1 MVTARSQRPRYY
13 EGQYIGSAD
22 LMAAVDYSREL
33 AREAALAGQTW
44 GICIGLDLAETPNAA
59 GGTDYFVLPG
69 LAFDGYGRPIV
80 VLAPA
85 PVPASLFAGLPSG
98 NQQVW
103 LRYDEAETRGLRPG
117 WQSCDGGD
125 AYSRVRESYA
135 IEVGPLTNL
144 DERQSGIDPAGTQVA
159 DARLSL
165 REIVPEAPLLP
176 DGSVPHQ
183 TYPADSA
190 RWLVPVGSANW
201 MLGAPGK
208 LDKRSPAAAKLSRTF
223 RRYAG
228 QVAESLVAA
237 DGVLRLRDRMIDFDD
252 TKTVDD
258 QCAAAAV
265 TTDDL
270 VNVPDPKD
278 STKTLERLIGKE
290 LVWIEGHLRVTG
302 DARLWGTKLELR
314 AAKGADNGVPL
325 YLARAATANLA
336 GGQDLEI
343 ALGSAADGKSR
354 LVAGVAVPALPLQTK
369 FELRNDGRLAVGNT
383 LPADVKLA
391 TILAYTPADTT
402 LAIGAA
408 AKKLGKLQ
416 YTVGASL
423 SEGAHV
429 AYDDD
434 KKHLRVLVG
443 ADLANASFF
452 SVTGHVGIR
461 MDDPISANVDANDLV
476 VHNPTANVG
485 ITLLN
490 DVNRT
495 GNIHFADGLNGSAE
509 NRAGFIRYD
518 HSTDRLQLGTV
529 DAVRATIDSIGR
541 LGLGTTSP
549 TARVDIREPNSN
561 LALKLDGGEIR
572 STDGGA
578 PNRLELQPDG
588 GGLRIHG
595 NQSQGQRAV
604 ITAAGRLGLGTDNPV
619 SPLHIQATDPEITLD
634 IANNGPQARI
644 EFARFGGVVSTI
656 TYDVASQQTWL
667 SNAGQVAIN
676 LRNEKVGVNLNQ
688 AAPVCA
694 LHVRGTVAGDASVA
708 ANHAALIESTAG
720 FNGDVLA
727 LRVSSAGADRSTN
740 FITFFDN
747 SGAIGRIERS
757 ALGDIA
763 EPVNNPTQGGT
774 FLRLISGGADFAE
787 ALPRGEAVAA
797 IGPGRIVGVRGG
809 HISLDTEGSE
819 ALMVTTDRAVVVGN
833 APAPSEEG
841 RSEHV
846 AMMGQVPVFVEGPV
860 RAGDYILPSG
870 RDDGTGLAVA
880 PSALAPADLCRVV
893 GRAWADG
900 QGGGCR
906 RVLVA
911 IGVAGATA
919 ADAGAQ
925 LIGAQA
931 ERIAAL
937 EARLDAL
944 AGA

>member
-1 MVTARSQRPRYY
+1 MATARSQRPRYY
-13 EGQYIGSAD
+13 EGQYIGAAD

-33 AREAALAGQTW
+33 SREAALSGQTW
-44 GICIGLDLAETPNAA
+44 GICLGLDLAETPNAA

-80 VLAPA
+80 VLTPA

-103 LRYDEAETRGLRPG
+103 LRYDEDETRGLRPG

-144 DERQSGIDPAGTQVA
+144 DERQSGIELAGATVA
-159 DARLSL
+159 DARLAL

-183 TYPADSA
+183 TFPPDSA

-201 MLGAPGK
+201 VIGAPGK
-208 LDKRSPAAAKLSRTF
+208 LDKRTPAAAKLSRTL

-258 QCAAAAV
+258 QCAAASV

-270 VNVPDPKD
+270 VNAPDPKD
-278 STKTLERLIGKE
+278 STKTLDRLVGKE
-290 LVWIEGHLRVTG
+290 LVWVEGNLRVTG

-314 AAKGADNGVPL
+314 AAMGADNGVPL
-325 YLARAATANLA
+325 YLTRSAKANLG
-336 GGQDLEI
+336 GGQDMEI

-354 LVAGVAVPALPLQTK
+354 LVAGVAVAGLPLQTK
-369 FELRNDGRLAVGNT
+369 MELRNDGRLAVGNT
-383 LPADVKLA
+383 LPADVKAA

-408 AKKLGKLQ
+408 PKKLGKLQ
-416 YTVGASL
+416 FTVGAAL
-423 SEGAHV
+423 SEAAHV

-443 ADLANASFF
+443 TDLANASYFT
-452 SVTGHVGIR
+452 VTGHVGIR
-461 MDDPISANVDANDLV
+461 MADPISANVDANDLV
-476 VHNPTANVG
+476 VYNPTGNVG
-485 ITLLN
+485 ITLLS
-490 DVNRT
+490 DANRT
-495 GNIHFADGLNGSAE
+495 GNLHFADGLNGAAE

-518 HSTDRLQLGTV
+518 HATDKLQLGTA
-529 DAVRATIDSIGR
+529 DAVRATIDAQGR
-541 LGLGTTSP
+541 AGFGTTSP
-549 TARVDIREPNSN
+549 TARIDVREPSSN
-561 LALKLDGGEIR
+561 RTLQLDGGRIQ
-572 STDGGA
+572 STDGGS
-578 PNRLELQPDG
+578 PNRLELQAGG
-588 GGLRIHG
+588 GGLIIG
-595 NQSQGQRAV
+595 SGLPAANRAV
-604 ITAAGRLGLGTDNPV
+604 ISTSGFLGIGTEAPV
-619 SPLHIQATDPEITLD
+619 SPIHIRADDPEITLD
-634 IANNGPQARI
+634 MGAGNHQARI

-656 TYDVASQQTWL
+656 TYDGSTQQTWIT
-667 SNAGQVAIN
+667 NGGAKAIN
-676 LRNEKVGVNLNQ
+676 VSQEKVGINLNGD
-688 AAPVCA
+688 APTCS
-694 LHVRGTVAGDASVA
+694 LHVRSSFVGPSSQASS
-708 ANHAALIESTAG
+708 HTALIENTAQA
-720 FNGDVLA
+720 GDVLA
-727 LRVSSAGADRSTN
+727 LRVGSPGAATQN
-740 FITFFDN
+740 NYITFFDN
-747 SGAIGRIERS
+747 TGAIGRIEQGS
-757 ALGDIA
+757 LGSYSGNGTID
-763 EPVNNPTQGGT
+763 PTSNGT

-787 ALPRGEAVAA
+787 ALPRGEAVGA

-809 HISLDTEGSE
+809 QISLVTEGAE

-833 APAPSEEG
+833 APAPSEEA

-860 RAGDYILPSG
+860 RAGDYIVPSG
-870 RDDGTGLAVA
+870 RCDGNGHAVA
-880 PSALAPADLCRVV
+880 PEALAPGDLCRVV

-900 QGGGCR
+900 QGEGCR

-925 LIGAQA
+925 LIAAQA
-931 ERIAAL
+931 QRMAAL

-944 AGA
+944 GSA